1 MANTHTF
8 RPISRISKWLV
19 NLSIASIIIAIIYDA
34 SSFVLLFLFKD
45 TSYQDSSFVFLV
57 DQIKLVIIIVIAII
71 TLYWYFRA
79 DKNIHAF
86 GAKQVT
92 SPAMSVIW
100 WFIPIAFL
108 WKPHSVAQQIWKA
121 SNPEIKLTEGTEW
134 RKGPSSNIVRLW
146 WIMGILAILISVLIG
161 IFLEQAFAQSLFEP
175 YYVTEPN
182 LVYEGLLI
190 ILSNIPRTAS
200 TVFFIRM
207 IRQISTWQ
215 EIKAGVKS

>member
-1 MANTHTF
+1 
-8 RPISRISKWLV
+8 
-19 NLSIASIIIAIIYDA
+19 LSIASIIIAIIYDA